1 MRKIILFLFL
11 FPATLFAQID
21 ISTLNKDYTEALVFA
36 NQVRRYY
43 GYSELK
49 HDDKLAKDA
58 KATAKAYLVNQKEVV
73 GEKTIVYL
81 VNKHQFSLIDNYIV
95 DATVGWIA
103 DTNLI
108 TRRETFEQIT
118 KYGVTKIGFAIVE
131 KNNFICVAAKF
142 DN

>member
-1 MRKIILFLFL
+1 MKKIILFLFL
-11 FPATLFAQID
+11 FPTLLFGQLD
-21 ISTLNKDYTEALVFA
+21 ISVINTDYTEALVFV
-36 NQVRRYY
+36 NHVRKYY
-43 GYSELK
+43 GYSQLE
-49 HDDKLAKDA
+49 HDNNLAKDA
-58 KATAKAYLVNQKEVV
+58 KVTAKAYLANQTEVV

-81 VNKHQFSLIDNYIV
+81 VDKHQFSLIDSYII

-108 TRRETFEQIT
+108 TREETFEQIT